1 MNGIVRFMVRVIIAI
16 LCFLLAAA
24 LGTGAVAQT
33 TVRKIPTAPQVAM
46 QKKAKSKKGVMRGT
60 TQYDRW
66 QAATKHAD
74 RRAAHTRAAQKG
86 VK

>member
-1 MNGIVRFMVRVIIAI
+1 MSRPTVSIVVKSL
-16 LCFLLAAA
+16 LCSLFLGLLISSAD
-24 LGTGAVAQT
+24 AQT
-33 TVRKIPTAPQVAM
+33 TRRTHKVPTAPEVAM

-74 RRAAHTRAAQKG
+74 RRAAQARAAQKE

>member
-1 MNGIVRFMVRVIIAI
+1 MSHFKKT
-16 LCFLLAAA
+16 LLICLTLTAMYST
-24 LGTGAVAQT
+24 LFTSAVAQT
-33 TVRKIPTAPQVAM
+33 TARKIPTAPQVAM

>member
-1 MNGIVRFMVRVIIAI
+1 MNGIVRFMLRGIIPI
-16 LCFLLAAA
+16 LCFLLAA
-24 LGTGAVAQT
+24 LSTSAVAQT
-33 TVRKIPTAPQVAM
+33 TARKIPTAPQVAM

-66 QAATKHAD
+66 QAAIKSAD
-74 RRAAHTRAAQKG
+74 RRAALQRAGKKG

>member
-1 MNGIVRFMVRVIIAI
+1 MCRHTVSLAVKSLLCSLFLALLIIP
-16 LCFLLAAA
+16 AA
-24 LGTGAVAQT
+24 AQT
-33 TVRKIPTAPQVAM
+33 TRSTRKVPTAPEVDM

-66 QAATKHAD
+66 QAAIKHSD
-74 RRAAHTRAAQKG
+74 RRAAQARAAQKG

>member
-1 MNGIVRFMVRVIIAI
+1 MNGIVRFMLRGIIAL

-24 LGTGAVAQT
+24 LSTSAVAQT
-33 TVRKIPTAPQVAM
+33 TARKIPTAPQVAM

-66 QAATKHAD
+66 QAAIKSAD
-74 RRAAHTRAAQKG
+74 RRAALQRAGKKG

>member
-1 MNGIVRFMVRVIIAI
+1 MRKASNITRLIILLIIASLFAPI
-16 LCFLLAAA
+16 
-24 LGTGAVAQT
+24 AVSQST
-33 TVRKIPTAPQVAM
+33 TRKIPTASQVAM

-66 QAATKHAD
+66 QAAIKNAD
-74 RRAAHTRAAQKG
+74 RRATNARTANKG

>member
-1 MNGIVRFMVRVIIAI
+1 MNGIVRFMVRGIIAL
-16 LCFLLAAA
+16 LCFSLAAA
-24 LGTGAVAQT
+24 LSTSAVAQT
-33 TVRKIPTAPQVAM
+33 TARKIPTAPQVAM